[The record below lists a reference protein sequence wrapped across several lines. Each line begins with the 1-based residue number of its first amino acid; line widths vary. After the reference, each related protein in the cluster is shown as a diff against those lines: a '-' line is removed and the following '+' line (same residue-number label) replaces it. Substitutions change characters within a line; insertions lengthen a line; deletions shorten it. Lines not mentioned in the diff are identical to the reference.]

1 MSEQPKQ
8 LPTLENADERKPND
22 RADFDKWLE
31 SFYKECGREVTLAYT
46 TLNQM
51 KNWAVAIVAAVLSAV
66 VALSKSGEIPQ
77 NSQELLIFFGAAVAY
92 VFALRFFVRA
102 VICYNNLVRWNNLQT
117 AIVDYKLV
125 SRAETGTATAADQKR
140 ALEAT
145 IRELYHQ
152 WRVPSR
158 MTRPNQILSNLKL
171 GFGLLL
177 LLPLL
182 FVVAYGIRVANAA
195 LGLAMI
201 TFCVGY
207 TAVEMFDFMRST
219 LFDTP
224 EAFARRP
231 KKEQPV
237 FPTPVYGKD
246 YFLGLLLTF
255 LASVLVAVWPQLR
268 PIMARIM
275 CLQ

>member
-1 MSEQPKQ
+1 MK
-8 LPTLENADERKPND
+8 DD
-22 RADFDKWLE
+22 RAGFEKWLE
-31 SFYKECGREVTLAYT
+31 NFYKECGREVTLAYT

-66 VALSKSGEIPQ
+66 VALSKSGSVPPNAQ
-77 NSQELLIFFGAAVAY
+77 NLLIFFGAAVAY

-102 VICYNNLVRWNNLQT
+102 VICYNNLVRWNNLQS
-117 AIVDYKLV
+117 AIINYELV
-125 SRAETGTATAADQKR
+125 SKSETLQPFTQLRSD
-140 ALEAT
+140 LEST
-145 IRELYHQ
+145 IRELYHD
-152 WRVPSR
+152 WRVPAR
-158 MTRPNQILSNLKL
+158 MTRPNQLLSNLKL

-182 FVVAYGIRVANAA
+182 FLVAYGFRVATDR

-207 TAVEMFDFMRST
+207 TAVEFVDFMRSS

-231 KKEQPV
+231 RIQPV

-246 YFLGLLLTF
+246 YFIGLLATF
-255 LASVLVAVWPQLR
+255 LISGVIAFWPQFYKFFLSHL
-268 PIMARIM
+268 
-275 CLQ
+275 CQ